1 MTVYAVFLEG
11 NDFELSRN
19 GRKEMLGFFVTV
31 RIESQSEQEA
41 ASRAIEIVKADPQ
54 LEEAFRADT
63 GKNPRIQAKLVHEIL
78 PGNTMKNNEF
88 VFYPM
93 DENDF

>member
-1 MTVYAVFLEG
+1 MTNYAVFLEG

-19 GRKEMLGFFVTV
+19 GSKEVLGFFVTV
-31 RIESQSEQEA
+31 RVESQSEQEA

-63 GKNPRIQAKLVHEIL
+63 SKWNAPGFTDTLFRWMMQPEVFHGKASIQSRVQA
-78 PGNTMKNNEF
+78 
-88 VFYPM
+88 
-93 DENDF
+93 

>member
-1 MTVYAVFLEG
+1 MTNYAVFLEG

-19 GRKEMLGFFVTV
+19 GSKEAFGFFVTV
-31 RIESQSEQEA
+31 RVESQSEQEA

-63 GKNPRIQAKLVHEIL
+63 SKIPRIEAKVVHEL
-78 PGNTMKNNEF
+78 LSENTMKNTEL
-88 VFYPM
+88 VFFPM
-93 DENDF
+93 EEK